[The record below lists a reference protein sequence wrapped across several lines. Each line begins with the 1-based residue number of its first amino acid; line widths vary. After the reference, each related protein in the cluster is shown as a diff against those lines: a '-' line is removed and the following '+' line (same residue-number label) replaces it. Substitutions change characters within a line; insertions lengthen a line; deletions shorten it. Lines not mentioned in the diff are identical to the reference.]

1 MIFITVNEYNY
12 ASQLTALQEIAIYT
26 PLFYI
31 RMWVSSVILV
41 QLITVNIV
49 RMLYVCAHLCLL
61 CACSWVPVYA
71 DKKKRLAIM
80 SIGFLLQSRDD
91 AVVWR
96 GPKKNGETHT
106 WLVSG
111 VFSRVW
117 AECHHSG
124 QLRESLPVTLLSKW
138 TLQALNESLRHW
150 MGVCEASITYMYVA
164 SSWNMLF
171 SSSCRY

>member
-26 PLFYI
+26 LLFYI

-71 DKKKRLAIM
+71 DKEKRLAIM

-111 VFSRVW
+111 VFSRV
-117 AECHHSG
+117 
-124 QLRESLPVTLLSKW
+124 
-138 TLQALNESLRHW
+138 
-150 MGVCEASITYMYVA
+150 
-164 SSWNMLF
+164 
-171 SSSCRY
+171 

>member
-1 MIFITVNEYNY
+1 MIFIIVNEYNY

-26 PLFYI
+26 ILFMC
-31 RMWVSSVILV
+31 MWVSSVILV

-71 DKKKRLAIM
+71 DKEKRLAIM

-91 AVVWR
+91 AVVCR
-96 GPKKNGETHT
+96 GPKKNGETHM

-111 VFSRVW
+111 AFSRV
-117 AECHHSG
+117 
-124 QLRESLPVTLLSKW
+124 
-138 TLQALNESLRHW
+138 
-150 MGVCEASITYMYVA
+150 
-164 SSWNMLF
+164 
-171 SSSCRY
+171 